1 MHVQLTLKINQNHYF
16 HGKHNHL
23 IHHNYYGKM
32 HVQLTLKINQN
43 HYFHGKH
50 NHLIHHMGW
59 RKDRGGTDCPNNSTP
74 IRSGTEQQLID
85 LTHNQSTTSAKFA
98 RAPQNQSH

>member
-1 MHVQLTLKINQNHYF
+1 MISELFVQISRSRASPVFKPSHTEKCMLNLLLKIYQNHYF

-23 IHHNYYGKM
+23 IR
-32 HVQLTLKINQN
+32 
-43 HYFHGKH
+43 
-50 NHLIHHMGW
+50 HMGW

-85 LTHNQSTTSAKFA
+85 LTQNQSTISTKFA